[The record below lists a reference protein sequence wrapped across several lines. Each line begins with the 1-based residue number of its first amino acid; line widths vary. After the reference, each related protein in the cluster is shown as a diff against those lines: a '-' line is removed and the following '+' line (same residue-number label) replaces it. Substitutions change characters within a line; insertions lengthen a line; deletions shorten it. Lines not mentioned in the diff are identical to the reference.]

1 MDLAG
6 FEPAAFRMQSGR
18 ATTALKTHGCEILT
32 WIHRPRIELGS
43 LPWQGSILPLD
54 QRCNDSEVIDV
65 RYSKVCSKWIYR
77 KLQSI
82 LNNILN
88 FLDLK
93 SCFNGTKSQ
102 AQRTLS
108 DCMESPGIDPGASRM
123 LSERSTIW
131 ASLPFLRFEISL
143 SEGIRF
149 DHCRKDTISWVSVY
163 YPTKGCRDLCGKH
176 EFVRDQEI
184 LFEIGWWFRVSV

>member
-65 RYSKVCSKWIYR
+65 RSFGFFSVLVELNYCNNSGGKKENRRR
-77 KLQSI
+77 K
-82 LNNILN
+82 
-88 FLDLK
+88 K
-93 SCFNGTKSQ
+93 
-102 AQRTLS
+102 
-108 DCMESPGIDPGASRM
+108 
-123 LSERSTIW
+123 ER
-131 ASLPFLRFEISL
+131 
-143 SEGIRF
+143 
-149 DHCRKDTISWVSVY
+149 
-163 YPTKGCRDLCGKH
+163 KGGKN
-176 EFVRDQEI
+176 
-184 LFEIGWWFRVSV
+184 